1 MHAVTLFRTAL
12 LRAGAMLAAVA
23 FVTSASAPTEATG
36 TAAGNGSHTTA
47 IAWADCVY
55 GLESLPTP
63 PLAAYLLTPD
73 GVVMRSFDNG
83 RVESA
88 VIGPKRFR
96 TIADGIDRSTLFDP
110 PPPTPSPRPGS
121 TELIT
126 IGHTIPSD
134 TRRARFAVRRDGEW
148 EDWSVYR
155 HYTEPEKAAVDAAYA
170 AAYGEK
176 LKWRPAA
183 PRANAFAVCDWGAP
197 REAMVIPASP
207 TTSKWGVAEI
217 VVVDCRRDAA
227 GPAAS
232 PVYAYRLMRTGN
244 VARTTA
250 DADTRIARRTE
261 NADIGS
267 KTMANFG
274 ARLEQSGFFQEEAS
288 IINAAGT
295 AGRGELL
302 SALRDDVRTTWSPER
317 PSRRNYS
324 DITSAIL
331 AKVSEAV
338 LPWTPGPR
346 DDHVF
351 SMCTQ

>member
-1 MHAVTLFRTAL
+1 M
-12 LRAGAMLAAVA
+12 AAVLKDAARAVAMFVGIA
-23 FVTSASAPTEATG
+23 FVVSTLTASVAATVT
-36 TAAGNGSHTTA
+36 TASGPRTTA
-47 IAWADCVY
+47 IAWADCNY

-96 TIADGIDRSTLFDP
+96 AIAEGIDRSTLFDP
-110 PPPTPSPRPGS
+110 PPPIPSPRPGS
-121 TELIT
+121 TGHFVM
-126 IGHTIPSD
+126 GHTIPSD
-134 TRRARFAVRRDGEW
+134 TRRTRFAVRRDGEW

-155 HYTEPEKAAVDAAYA
+155 DYTEPEGAAVGAAYA
-170 AAYGEK
+170 AAYDEK
-176 LKWRPAA
+176 LAWRPAA

-217 VVVDCRRDAA
+217 VVVDCHHGTA
-227 GPAAS
+227 GAAAS
-232 PVYAYRLMRTGN
+232 PVYAYRLMRSGN

-250 DADTRIARRTE
+250 DGDTRIARRTE
-261 NADIGS
+261 NADIGF

-274 ARLEQSGFFQEEAS
+274 ARLEKSGFSQEQ
-288 IINAAGT
+288 AGSGNVIRT
-295 AGRGELL
+295 ERHGELL
-302 SALRDDVRTTWSPER
+302 SALRDDVRTTSSSEP
-317 PSRRNYS
+317 PSRGNYS

-331 AKVSEAV
+331 AKVSDPSLA
-338 LPWTPGPR
+338 WSPGPR